1 MRRILVIISCMLST
15 LMAMAQE
22 YNLRWISSP
31 SVDSTA
37 QIWFRNQYVHHKK
50 IKKAYVC
57 IATTGYADLYIN
69 RRNASCNYLAPY
81 RQPYSD
87 YPVSTTYDITRFSRP
102 DTTTIAVWYSPSY
115 PHINNRQL
123 SLIYYGTYQDGSSFS
138 FASDDSWL
146 CRPSCSQFNN
156 KGSETIDGRIDKN
169 EWKANQ
175 INDLALWQ
183 RCKKQPISSLE
194 YPHSTD
200 NHTNTIES
208 IIPYRYFDIEK
219 DTITYD
225 FGLGFIGFARVTLR
239 GARKGERIFIG
250 DMEYICSGQLD
261 EQACLR
267 FTTMPVR
274 KLTIYG
280 DNKFRADHIVN
291 VEGISIINN

>member
-1 MRRILVIISCMLST
+1 MAHRSLLLPTILGS
-15 LMAMAQE
+15 AAHHAH
-22 YNLRWISSP
+22 NL
-31 SVDSTA
+31 T
-37 QIWFRNQYVHHKK
+37 
-50 IKKAYVC
+50 
-57 IATTGYADLYIN
+57 
-69 RRNASCNYLAPY
+69 
-81 RQPYSD
+81 
-87 YPVSTTYDITRFSRP
+87 
-102 DTTTIAVWYSPSY
+102 
-115 PHINNRQL
+115 
-123 SLIYYGTYQDGSSFS
+123 
-138 FASDDSWL
+138 
-146 CRPSCSQFNN
+146 
-156 KGSETIDGRIDKN
+156 
-169 EWKANQ
+169 
-175 INDLALWQ
+175 LWQ
-183 RCKKQPISSLE
+183 GCKKQPISSSE

-200 NHTNTIES
+200 NLNNTIES

>member
-1 MRRILVIISCMLST
+1 MVFSFISTYQQSSAIPHLLRHLSGWLIVLFCFRRIV
-15 LMAMAQE
+15 
-22 YNLRWISSP
+22 
-31 SVDSTA
+31 
-37 QIWFRNQYVHHKK
+37 
-50 IKKAYVC
+50 
-57 IATTGYADLYIN
+57 
-69 RRNASCNYLAPY
+69 
-81 RQPYSD
+81 
-87 YPVSTTYDITRFSRP
+87 
-102 DTTTIAVWYSPSY
+102 
-115 PHINNRQL
+115 
-123 SLIYYGTYQDGSSFS
+123 
-138 FASDDSWL
+138 
-146 CRPSCSQFNN
+146 
-156 KGSETIDGRIDKN
+156 
-169 EWKANQ
+169 ANQ

-183 RCKKQPISSLE
+183 GCKKQPISSLE

-239 GARKGERIFIG
+239 GVRKGERIFIG
-250 DMEYICSGQLD
+250 NMEYICSGQLD